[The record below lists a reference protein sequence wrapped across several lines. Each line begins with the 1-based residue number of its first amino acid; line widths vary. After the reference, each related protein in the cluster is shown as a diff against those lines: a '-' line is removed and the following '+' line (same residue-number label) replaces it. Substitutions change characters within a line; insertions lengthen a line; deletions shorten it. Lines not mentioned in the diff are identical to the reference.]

1 MNNLFNISEEE
12 KNRIRGLHLN
22 ESNNKK
28 ISSIL
33 VEQEDAAIEIV
44 TFNCTPKG
52 CVDPGDGTGSFT
64 DKQKCSTACNE
75 YNKTIKDLTSRG
87 FILGDAPG
95 DEKTQVVTT
104 PSGDEVTYHLS
115 AKATSSSTDV
125 DAAGGVSDSGTSKQQ
140 IKDFRTVATEK
151 FNNITQELVG
161 DLMNVYSSK
170 NTRNKQIVDKKGF
183 WGIGKGGLVG
193 QIALTAGKVEMIWDY
208 NKRKRALSKIQGMKF
223 EVVDKR
229 DPKYQTEK
237 TMCSPKQIL
246 YYFTKKNDEGEIRF
260 GCDSKKK
267 LYVTAMKNDKDQWN
281 PVMQE
286 LYKEVLWFNNQIGLA
301 PSTN

>member
-1 MNNLFNISEEE
+1 MNHLFNISEEE
-12 KNRIRGLHLN
+12 KNRIRGLHLK
-22 ESNNKK
+22 EFNNKK

-33 VEQEDAAIEIV
+33 VEQTDPGETIV

-52 CVDPGDGTGSFT
+52 CVDPGDGTGNFT
-64 DKQKCSTACNE
+64 DKQECSTACNE
-75 YNKTIKDLTSRG
+75 YNKTIKDLISRG

-95 DEKTQVVTT
+95 DEKTQKVTT

-115 AKATSSSTDV
+115 ATATSSTADV
-125 DAAGGVSDSGTSKQQ
+125 DAEDADADGGTSKQR
-140 IKDFRTVATEK
+140 IKDFKTIATEK

-170 NTRNKQIVDKKGF
+170 NTRDEEIVDKKGF
-183 WGIGKGGLVG
+183 WGFGKGGLVG
-193 QIALTAGKVEMIWDY
+193 QISITAGEVGMIWDY
-208 NKRKRALSKIQGMKF
+208 NKRKRELSTIKGMKF
-223 EVVDKR
+223 TVVDKR

-281 PVMQE
+281 PVMQA
-286 LYKEVLWFNNQIGLA
+286 LYKEVLWFNKQIGRA